1 MVKANGN
8 GSASGAAVEPRRQ
21 PRPRARVLRNA
32 ALGVL
37 TVGALFLTLWA
48 RVVPERVTIALGEP
62 SPRTIIAPRSVFYN
76 DSVRTDELR
85 QAARTAVSDQYQPN
99 SDATA
104 VAQGVLRDVFVVLRQ
119 AQPRVATSPEDAVDW
134 VRGRLDVPLSDRAIL
149 RLIESPAGVQ
159 SRLEAIALRITQ
171 DIMRGQIRDNTDDL
185 GAARRHAAERAQSAS
200 SVSEAFRGPLAEIV
214 AAALQPNLVYDKD
227 ATDKA
232 REAAAA
238 AVKPDRGF
246 IHAGEVVAY
255 EGQTIGQRQL
265 DIAQALGLLQPGIDY
280 VQACAL
286 VLLLMLT
293 VAGFGLFIRQF
304 AHRYYRQDKYL
315 AVLAGLTVAC
325 AVVYRVA
332 QGQPYF
338 EAAALG
344 TAAAAVIAVC
354 LLTESMIGVAF
365 AGMLSILIGLTAV
378 GSDARLVIATLLA
391 ATGIVASMGRGW
403 QRTSMIAR
411 TAIVAAVVNAI
422 MLCLGDQVYGLVV
435 SWRVVGE
442 VAAGGFI
449 GAIAGTGLV
458 LVIQRPLLITTDLW
472 LLELA
477 NPHEPLLRR
486 LLTEAPGT
494 YLSSLMVS
502 TLAEAAAEAIGANA
516 LLAGVASMYHDIG
529 KLKRPGF
536 FVENQFAGDNPHDK
550 LAPQLSAMILAAHVS
565 EGVEMARQLKLPG
578 EIVDAIHQHQG
589 TSLMAYFW
597 DRAQKTAKP
606 GEEVPES
613 LFRYPGPKP
622 QTREAAILMLADT
635 VEAAAR
641 TLDSYTEDAIR
652 EMVERAIKTKVDD
665 GQLDE
670 APLTISDMTKVR
682 EQLIQNLVGAFHRR
696 IPYPDQ
702 IEREL
707 AERLQHHREP
717 LEHRMGSSRRE
728 TRSHVR

>member
-1 MVKANGN
+1 
-8 GSASGAAVEPRRQ
+8 
-21 PRPRARVLRNA
+21 
-32 ALGVL
+32 
-37 TVGALFLTLWA
+37 
-48 RVVPERVTIALGEP
+48 
-62 SPRTIIAPRSVFYN
+62 
-76 DSVRTDELR
+76 
-85 QAARTAVSDQYQPN
+85 
-99 SDATA
+99 
-104 VAQGVLRDVFVVLRQ
+104 
-119 AQPRVATSPEDAVDW
+119 
-134 VRGRLDVPLSDRAIL
+134 
-149 RLIESPAGVQ
+149 
-159 SRLEAIALRITQ
+159 
-171 DIMRGQIRDNTDDL
+171 
-185 GAARRHAAERAQSAS
+185 
-200 SVSEAFRGPLAEIV
+200 
-214 AAALQPNLVYDKD
+214 
-227 ATDKA
+227 
-232 REAAAA
+232 
-238 AVKPDRGF
+238 
-246 IHAGEVVAY
+246 
-255 EGQTIGQRQL
+255 
-265 DIAQALGLLQPGIDY
+265 
-280 VQACAL
+280 
-286 VLLLMLT
+286 MLP
-293 VAGFGLFIRQF
+293 VAGFGLFVRQF
-304 AHRYYRQDKYL
+304 AHRFYRQDKYL

-325 AVVYRVA
+325 AVVYRLA
-332 QGQPYF
+332 QGEAYF

-354 LLTESMIGVAF
+354 LLTESMIAVAF
-365 AGMLSILIGLTAV
+365 AGVLSILVGLTAV

-411 TAIVAAVVNAI
+411 TAVLAAAVNAI
-422 MLCLGDQVYGLVV
+422 MLVLGDQVYGLVV
-435 SWRVVGE
+435 SWRLIAE

-494 YLSSLMVS
+494 YQSSLMVS

-565 EGVEMARQLKLPG
+565 EGVEMARHLKLPG
-578 EIVDAIHQHQG
+578 EIVDAVRQHQG
-589 TSLMAYFW
+589 TSIMAYFW

-622 QTREAAILMLADT
+622 QTREIAILMLADT

-641 TLDSYTEDAIR
+641 TLDSYTEDVIR
-652 EMVERAIKTKVDD
+652 EMVERAVKSKVDD
-665 GQLDE
+665 SQLDE
-670 APLTISDMTKVR
+670 APLTLADLTKVK
-682 EQLIQNLVGAFHRR
+682 EQLIQTLVGAFHRR

-707 AERLQHHREP
+707 AERLQHRREP
-717 LEHRMGSSRRE
+717 LEHRMGSARRE
-728 TRSHVR
+728 TRRHVR

>member
-8 GSASGAAVEPRRQ
+8 GSTNGAALEPRSQ
-21 PRPRARVLRNA
+21 PRARARIFRNMI
-32 ALGVL
+32 LGLV
-37 TVGALFLTLWA
+37 TVAALFLTLSA
-48 RVVPERVTIALGEP
+48 RVVPERVTVALGEP

-76 DSVRTDELR
+76 DSVRTEELR
-85 QAARTAVSDQYQPN
+85 QAARSAVSDRYQPN
-99 SDATA
+99 PNAAA
-104 VAQGVLRDVFVVLRQ
+104 VAEGVLRDVFVVLRQ
-119 AQPRVATSPEDAVDW
+119 AQPKVGVNPEDAVDW
-134 VRGRLDVPLSDRAIL
+134 VRGRLDVPLTDRAIL
-149 RLIESPAGVQ
+149 RLIESPQGVQ
-159 SRLEAIALRITQ
+159 SRLESIALRVTQ
-171 DIMRGQIRDNTDDL
+171 DLMRGQIRDNTDDL
-185 GAARRHAAERAQSAS
+185 GAARRHAAERAQSA

-238 AVKPDRGF
+238 AVKAERGF

-255 EGQTIGQRQL
+255 EDQTIGQRQL

-280 VQACAL
+280 VQASAL

-315 AVLAGLTVAC
+315 AVLAGLTVVC

-338 EAAALG
+338 EAAALA

-354 LLTESMIGVAF
+354 LLTESMIAVAF
-365 AGMLSILIGLTAV
+365 AGMLSILVGLTAV
-378 GSDARLVIATLLA
+378 GSDARLVIAILLA
-391 ATGIVASMGRGW
+391 ATGIIASMGRGW

-411 TAIVAAVVNAI
+411 TAIVAAVVNTI
-422 MLCLGDQVYGLVV
+422 MLVLGDQVYGLVV
-435 SWRVVGE
+435 SWRVIAE

-494 YLSSLMVS
+494 YQSSLMVS

-516 LLAGVASMYHDIG
+516 LLAGVAAMYHDIG

-578 EIVDAIHQHQG
+578 EIVDAIRQHQG

-597 DRAQKTAKP
+597 DRVQKTAKP

-641 TLDSYTEDAIR
+641 TLESYTEDAIR
-652 EMVERAIKTKVDD
+652 EMVERAVKSKADD

-670 APLTISDMTKVR
+670 APLTLADLTKVR
-682 EQLIQNLVGAFHRR
+682 EQLIQTLVGAFHRR

-707 AERLQHHREP
+707 AERLEHRREP
-717 LEHRMGSSRRE
+717 LEHRMGSARRE